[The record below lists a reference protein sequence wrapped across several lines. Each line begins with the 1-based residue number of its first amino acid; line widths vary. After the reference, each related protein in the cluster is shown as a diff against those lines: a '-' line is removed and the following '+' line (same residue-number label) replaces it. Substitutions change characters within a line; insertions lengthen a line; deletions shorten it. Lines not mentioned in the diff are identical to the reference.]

1 MCQAYMYYY
10 PATEDPLTVIESYP
24 ATVVQGNSPAFV
36 SLGLRQ
42 SGIPITGG
50 PILSRST
57 PPPPKPLECSTTSN
71 KPYTVGTAGTKYLP
85 MSRFDDS
92 KYRNFKVLD
101 PLGKYAL
108 YWNLLANKS
117 TGNGIIQFAAEVETD
132 GWLGFGISPNGGMIG
147 SDIVLGWVDDVAGT
161 VSLTDRKASATAQPP
176 IDPTQDI
183 FDVRGYKG
191 LREQTEPE
199 FNPIYYNLPVSKIAP
214 RAGRVRPTVQPTIL
228 PSDMKS
234 ANEESSPALAI
245 GTQEMII
252 IMTIGGLVVVV
263 FIVGAITTAFT
274 APKVDTV

>member
-1 MCQAYMYYY
+1 
-10 PATEDPLTVIESYP
+10 
-24 ATVVQGNSPAFV
+24 
-36 SLGLRQ
+36 
-42 SGIPITGG
+42 
-50 PILSRST
+50 
-57 PPPPKPLECSTTSN
+57 
-71 KPYTVGTAGTKYLP
+71 
-85 MSRFDDS
+85 
-92 KYRNFKVLD
+92 
-101 PLGKYAL
+101 
-108 YWNLLANKS
+108 
-117 TGNGIIQFAAEVETD
+117 
-132 GWLGFGISPNGGMIG
+132 MIG

-234 ANEESSPALAI
+234 ANEESSPSLFGPI

-252 IMTIGGLVVVV
+252 IMTIGGLGVIV
-263 FIVGAITTAFT
+263 FIVGAITTAFP